1 MQSVGNEIKNK
12 DTALMQVDV
21 AGEDSMN
28 EEERWRKDVEY
39 SE

>member
-1 MQSVGNEIKNK
+1 MQRVDNEIKNK
-12 DTALMQVDV
+12 GTALMQVDV

-28 EEERWRKDVEY
+28 EEERWRNDVVY